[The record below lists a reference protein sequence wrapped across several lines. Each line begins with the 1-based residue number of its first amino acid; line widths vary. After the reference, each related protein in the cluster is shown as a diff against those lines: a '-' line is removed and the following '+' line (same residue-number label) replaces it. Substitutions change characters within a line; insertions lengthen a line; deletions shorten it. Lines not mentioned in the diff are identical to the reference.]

1 MLLLLLRAA
10 VAWNL
15 TREVN
20 VVSGLKR
27 GESERGCAEDGVGC
41 AGAVV

>member
-27 GESERGCAEDGVGC
+27 GESEGCAEDGVGC